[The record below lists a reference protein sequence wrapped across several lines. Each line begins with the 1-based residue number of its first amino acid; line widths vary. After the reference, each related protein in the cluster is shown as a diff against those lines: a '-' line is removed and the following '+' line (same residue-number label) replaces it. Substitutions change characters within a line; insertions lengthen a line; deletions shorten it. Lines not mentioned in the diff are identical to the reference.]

1 MKFIRIRRSQPRLSV
16 SRIFPSRRIALSGF
30 FIAAL
35 INVASGAAS
44 AADTNRFNVLFIAV
58 DDLRPELGCYG
69 LNYVQSPNI
78 DRLAAQGTAFTHH
91 YVQVPTCG
99 ASRYAMLTG
108 RSPAKTRVVSS
119 NEALYNGPSALIPEE
134 LAGAQSLP
142 EQFRRSGY
150 RTVCIGKISHT
161 PDGRVFAYN
170 GKGDGRPELPHAWDD
185 LATPFGSWGRG
196 WGTFFAYSGG
206 RHREDGQGHRDLME
220 FTAERDEDLPDGLMA
235 AQAIEQLGSL
245 QKGGK
250 RFFLG
255 LGFFK
260 PHLPFVATKA
270 DWEAMEKVVVPPATH
285 PEKPVSD
292 YWHGSSE
299 FYGYK
304 SPFPNARPLPE
315 TDQLQTRRAY
325 LACVR
330 YTDRQVGKVLDALD
344 KLGLAESTIVVL
356 WGDHG
361 WHLGDSQIWGK
372 HDPLERALLSPL
384 IIRAPGV
391 SRAAKKCDALV
402 ESTDIYPTLLDLCQ
416 PEFKRAQHPLD
427 GVSLRP
433 LLDGSADSIRETA
446 VSYWEKSVTIRT
458 ATYRL
463 IATRNGNS
471 WAAQELYDMRQSPDP
486 VENLV
491 SKKPEVASH
500 LLGLMPTISKTN

>member
-1 MKFIRIRRSQPRLSV
+1 ML
-16 SRIFPSRRIALSGF
+16 
-30 FIAAL
+30 
-35 INVASGAAS
+35 VAFVAGLASAS

-69 LNYVQSPNI
+69 VDHVQSPNI
-78 DRLAAQGTAFTHH
+78 DRLAAQGTVFSRH

-108 RSPAKTRVVSS
+108 RSPAKSGVVSS
-119 NEALYNGPSALIPEE
+119 NEALYNGPAALVPEA

-150 RTVCIGKISHT
+150 RTVCIGKVSHT
-161 PDGRVFAYN
+161 ADGRVFSYK
-170 GKGDGRPELPHAWDD
+170 GTGDGRPELPNAWDD
-185 LATPFGSWGRG
+185 LPTPFGPWQRG
-196 WGTFFAYSGG
+196 WGAFFAYCGG

-235 AQAIEQLGSL
+235 EQAVGQLQSL
-245 QKGGK
+245 QKSGQ

-260 PHLPFVATKA
+260 PHLPFVATKG
-270 DWEAMEKVVVPPATH
+270 DWEAMEKVAVPPAPH
-285 PEKPVSD
+285 QEKPSSD
-292 YWHGSSE
+292 YWHKSNE

-304 SPFPNARPLPE
+304 SPFAKARLLSAA
-315 TDQLQTRRAY
+315 DQLQARRAY

-372 HDPLERALLSPL
+372 HAPFERSVRSPL

-391 SRAAKKCDALV
+391 SRTAKSCDALV
-402 ESTDIYPTLLDLCQ
+402 ETTDIYPTLMDLCQ
-416 PEFKRAQHPLD
+416 PGFTRTQHPLD
-427 GVSLRP
+427 GLSLRP
-433 LLDGSADSIRETA
+433 LLDGSSPSIRETA
-446 VSYWEKSVTIRT
+446 VSYWEKVVTVRT
-458 ATYRL
+458 DTHRL
-463 IATRNGNS
+463 IATRGGDAWS
-471 WAAQELYDMRQSPDP
+471 KQELYDMRLTPDP
-486 VENLV
+486 VENLAAKQPELVKSLTALLEKAV
-491 SKKPEVASH
+491 SKSPAKRGP
-500 LLGLMPTISKTN
+500 